1 MEFLALLMS
10 VLAADRVSKLIVTE
24 SMQLG
29 ESIKFFGDYFHWT
42 FILNEGA
49 AFGMLQGGRWIFIA
63 LALIIVVMGYYFRKD
78 IVKQDWLTQCGVACF
93 IAGTIGNLIDRAL
106 FGAVI
111 DFIDLRVWPI
121 FNVADMGVCL
131 GVALL
136 LWSILWQK
144 QQEKHS

>member
-1 MEFLALLMS
+1 MEFLALLML

-24 SMQLG
+24 YMRLG
-29 ESIKFFGDYFHWT
+29 ESIEFLGEYFHWT
-42 FILNEGA
+42 YILNEGA
-49 AFGMLQGGRWIFIA
+49 AFGLLQGGRWIFIA

-78 IVKQDWLTQCGVACF
+78 ILQQDWLTQCGVACF

-121 FNVADMGVCL
+121 FNVADIGVCL

-136 LWSILWQK
+136 LWSILWQN
-144 QQEKHS
+144 QQEKNS

>member
-29 ESIKFFGDYFHWT
+29 ESIKFLGDYFHWT

-49 AFGMLQGGRWIFIA
+49 AFGMFQGARWIFIT
-63 LALIIVVMGYYFRKD
+63 LALIIVAMGYYFRKD